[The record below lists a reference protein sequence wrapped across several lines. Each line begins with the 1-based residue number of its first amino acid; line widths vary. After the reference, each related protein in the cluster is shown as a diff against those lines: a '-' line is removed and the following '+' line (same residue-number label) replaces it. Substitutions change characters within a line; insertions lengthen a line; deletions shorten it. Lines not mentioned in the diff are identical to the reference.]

1 MASLHGQAAIGWRCC
16 ATARLLS
23 VRGQAAIELPAATA
37 GVLRGQA
44 AMEYLV
50 TYGWALLALFIVIA
64 LLISSGAFSA
74 SSYAVQ
80 ECTFQPDLPCPSF
93 MLYKSTSGAPN
104 TTLQFS
110 LANGLGFPINIT
122 NVTYT
127 ATGLG
132 DQGRNTYTG
141 NRPVPSGVIPS
152 GQRMNFT
159 QNFSGSAQPQIRDF
173 KTIYVSITYSNCKG
187 GTCRSNYTTSG
198 RISTLIEKG

>member
-1 MASLHGQAAIGWRCC
+1 MAKVFL
-16 ATARLLS
+16 
-23 VRGQAAIELPAATA
+23 
-37 GVLRGQA
+37 GQA

-64 LLISSGAFSA
+64 ILLSSGAFSA

-93 MLYKSTSGAPN
+93 VLYKSGSGSPN

-110 LANGLGFPINIT
+110 LANGLGFPIRVN

-127 ATGLG
+127 GTGLG
-132 DQGRNTYTG
+132 DSGRNTYTG
-141 NRPVPSGVIPS
+141 NLPAPSGIIPS

-159 QNFSGSAQPQIRDF
+159 QNFSGALQPQIRDF

-187 GTCRSNYTTSG
+187 GVCRSNYTTSG